1 MIENVFSIYLSLNR
15 FKKLKQQMKKIFLL
29 FCLIFIFSCKEKK
42 EEVLNNPDFKIE
54 AANRDSKIP
63 DSSADKASC

>member
-1 MIENVFSIYLSLNR
+1 
-15 FKKLKQQMKKIFLL
+15 MKKIFLL